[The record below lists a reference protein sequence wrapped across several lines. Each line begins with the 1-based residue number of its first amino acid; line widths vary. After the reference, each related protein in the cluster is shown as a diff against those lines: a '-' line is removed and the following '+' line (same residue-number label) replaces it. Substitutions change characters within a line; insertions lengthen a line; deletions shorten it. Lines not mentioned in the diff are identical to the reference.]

1 MTHPLLISLST
12 LSSSWRISRGI
23 IGALTAVVLIATTAA
38 PALADETVR
47 VTRDGQAGWL
57 FNRDASTSTPY
68 EFTTDEA
75 STGYGSIYVPPI
87 TNQTGEGD
95 PEPKDKFIAEQFVH
109 IPAAELESI
118 SYDFL
123 IAGDGIAADANEFYL
138 NIYTVLPDSNPETT
152 FYDCRFDYV
161 PGIGSTDVF
170 TTETFTDDDVA
181 DGFGDKNKPECPTEL
196 NGLPDGT
203 TISFFSISVGDTSAN
218 DTGLAGYYDNVV
230 VNTTDG
236 TTTYDFEAAPQT
248 KEDCRDDGYADY
260 GFKNQGQCIS
270 SIVSQ
275 RPNES

>member
-1 MTHPLLISLST
+1 MTHPLLISMST
-12 LSSSWRISRGI
+12 LSSPWRISRGI
-23 IGALTAVVLIATTAA
+23 IGALMAVVLIATTAA

-95 PEPKDKFIAEQFVH
+95 PDPKDKFIAEQFVD
-109 IPAAELESI
+109 IPAADLESI

-123 IAGDGIAADANEFYL
+123 IAGDGTAADANEFYL
-138 NIYTVLPDSNPETT
+138 NIYTVLPESDPET

-161 PGIGSTDVF
+161 PATGSTTEF
-170 TTETFTDDDVA
+170 TTATFE
-181 DGFGDKNKPECPTEL
+181 DGDTANNVRARSGVTCPGTL
-196 NGLPDGT
+196 DGLPEET
-203 TISFFSISVGDTSAN
+203 TVKFFSISVGDTSTN
-218 DTGLAGYYDNVV
+218 DTGVAGYYDVNVV
-230 VNTTDG
+230 VETTDG
-236 TTTYDFEAAPQT
+236 TTTYDFEPT
-248 KEDCRDDGYADY
+248 PKVICGDGRYEDL
-260 GFKNQGQCIS
+260 GFKNQGQCVS

-275 RPNES
+275 RPSES